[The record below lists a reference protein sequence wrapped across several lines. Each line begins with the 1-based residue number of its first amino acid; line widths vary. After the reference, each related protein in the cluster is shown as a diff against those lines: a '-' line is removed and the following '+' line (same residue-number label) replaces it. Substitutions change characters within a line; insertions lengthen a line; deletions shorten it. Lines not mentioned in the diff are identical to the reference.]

1 MLELAD
7 ASLGQRNSDSVDG
20 RSSMNVLI
28 IGNMGYIGPV
38 LVHHLRRAYPHAD
51 LTGYDAGLF
60 AHCLIGS
67 VPLPECSLDRQ
78 LFGDV
83 RDIPSNLFER
93 VEAVVNLA
101 AISNDPMGNHFENAT
116 MAINYRAAVDL
127 ARKAKLAGVRSY
139 IFASSCSVYG
149 CAEEGAKQESS
160 KLDPLTA
167 YARSKVMAEKELI
180 PMADDRFTVTCL
192 RFATACGMSDRL
204 RLDLVLNDFVA
215 GAIAQKKIVV
225 MSDGSPWRP
234 LINVKDMARAIEWAI
249 TRGADQGGSGL
260 IVNVGSNEW
269 NCQVKDLANAV
280 AQAIPGVEVS
290 INTNAPPDRRSYRVS
305 YDLFKELAPAFQP
318 LSDLKTTIL
327 ELKDGLQRAGFQD
340 PAYRESH
347 FMRLNVI
354 RKFREEGL
362 LNDKLERSFSSK
374 NMSIA

>member
-1 MLELAD
+1 
-7 ASLGQRNSDSVDG
+7 
-20 RSSMNVLI
+20 MNVLI
-28 IGNMGYIGPV
+28 VGNMGYIGPV
-38 LVHHLRRAYPHAD
+38 LAHHLRRAHPHAVLVGFD
-51 LTGYDAGLF
+51 SGLF

-67 VPLPECSLDRQ
+67 SPLPEIYLDHQ
-78 LFGDV
+78 VFGDV
-83 RDIPSNLFER
+83 RNIDKTVLEG
-93 VEAVVNLA
+93 VDAVVNLA
-101 AISNDPMGNHFENAT
+101 AISNDPMGNRFEEAT
-116 MAINYRAAVDL
+116 IAINYKAAVEL
-127 ARKAKLAGVRSY
+127 AATAKRAGVRSY
-139 IFASSCSVYG
+139 VFASSCSVYG

-160 KLDPLTA
+160 TLDPLTA

-215 GAIAQKKIVV
+215 GALSQKKIVV
-225 MSDGSPWRP
+225 MSDGTPWRP
-234 LINVKDMARAIEWAI
+234 LINVKDMARAIDWAI
-249 TRGADQGGSGL
+249 GRAAKTSGVGL

-340 PAYRESH
+340 PAYRESD